1 MSTKGDREMIVKTRV
16 LLLLVLAAQLAM
28 VGCASGPP
36 KDITIEGSVI
46 ASEEVN
52 PNRDGRA
59 SPVTV
64 VVYHLKSADAFQ
76 SSDFFSLYD
85 PNKDVIASDLIK
97 RVDMQ
102 LQPGQVL
109 PIASEFDPETTHIGV
124 LVAFRDIDN
133 AQWRAV
139 LPLPEKNLKEKLNPF
154 SKKKL
159 IINVER
165 LSVTVG
171 VE

>member
-1 MSTKGDREMIVKTRV
+1 MTKIIRIALPFMLV
-16 LLLLVLAAQLAM
+16 LQLVLA
-28 VGCASGPP
+28 GCAGGPP
-36 KDITIEGSVI
+36 KDIVIEGSVV
-46 ASEEVN
+46 AADDLN

-64 VVYHLKSADAFQ
+64 AIFHLKSGDAFQ
-76 SSDFFSLYD
+76 AGDFFNLYNPD
-85 PNKDVIASDLIK
+85 SGIIAADLIK
-97 RVDMQ
+97 RTDMQ
-102 LQPGQVL
+102 IQPGQVL

-124 LVAFRDIDN
+124 LVAFRDINN
-133 AQWRAV
+133 AVWRAV
-139 LPLPEKNLKEKLNPF
+139 LPLPEKSLKEKLNPF

-159 IINVER
+159 MINVER